1 MKFWQRFNKN
11 TFRGMAASLV
21 LAAAVMGGTGTAL
34 AAGEPVTEE
43 QTKIISASL
52 LQAGGTVFPIGNDNN
67 AAYARYFT
75 GQSFLFPMA
84 NDTVSVSNVTFAPSC
99 INNWHTHSGSCQV
112 LVGVSGRGYYQI
124 WGQDPVEMKAGESV
138 TIPEGTKHWHGAA
151 GNSWFQHLS
160 IMSKGAGTTWLEPVD
175 QNVYRQ
181 LK

>member
-1 MKFWQRFNKN
+1 MKFGQRFSKN
-11 TFRGMAASLV
+11 TFKSFLAALILTAGVVGAAS
-21 LAAAVMGGTGTAL
+21 TAL

-52 LQAGGTVFPIGNDNN
+52 LQTGGTVFPIGNDN
-67 AAYARYFT
+67 AAYAEYFT

-84 NDTVSVSNVTFAPSC
+84 NDTVNVANVTFAPSC

-124 WGQDPVEMKAGESV
+124 WGQEPVEMKPGESV

-160 IMSKGAGTTWLEPVD
+160 IMSRGAGTTWLEPVD

-181 LK
+181 LQ

>member
-1 MKFWQRFNKN
+1 MKFWRQFNTN
-11 TFRGMAASLV
+11 TLRGA
-21 LAAAVMGGTGTAL
+21 LAAIVLTTAVMANPLTGL
-34 AAGEPVTEE
+34 AAGEAPTAA
-43 QTKIISASL
+43 QIKTISESL
-52 LQAGGTVFPIGNDNN
+52 LKTGGTVFPIGNDN

-84 NDTVSVSNVTFAPSC
+84 NDTVSVANVTFEPTC
-99 INNWHTHSGSCQV
+99 INNWHIHSGSCQV

-124 WGQDPVEMKAGESV
+124 WGQEPVEMKAGESV

-151 GNSWFQHLS
+151 SDSWFQHLA

-175 QNVYRQ
+175 QNVYKQ

>member
-1 MKFWQRFNKN
+1 MKFCKK
-11 TFRGMAASLV
+11 TFKGLMAALV
-21 LAAAVMGGTGTAL
+21 LTLGITGGAGTAL
-34 AAGEPVTEE
+34 AAGEPVTEA

-52 LQAGGTVFPIGNDNN
+52 LQTGGTVFPIGNDN
-67 AAYARYFT
+67 AAYAKYFT

-84 NDTVSVSNVTFAPSC
+84 SDTVNVSNVTFEPSC
-99 INNWHTHSGSCQV
+99 INNWHTHTGSCQV

-124 WGQDPVEMKAGESV
+124 WGQEPVEMRAGESV

-160 IMSKGAGTTWLEPVD
+160 IMGKGAGTTWLEPVD

>member
-11 TFRGMAASLV
+11 TFRGIAAALV
-21 LAAAVMGGTGTAL
+21 VAAAVMGGTDAAL

-52 LQAGGTVFPIGNDNN
+52 LQAGGTVFPIGNDN

-99 INNWHTHSGSCQV
+99 INNSGILTAVRVRSW
-112 LVGVSGRGYYQI
+112 SGYQ
-124 WGQDPVEMKAGESV
+124 A
-138 TIPEGTKHWHGAA
+138 
-151 GNSWFQHLS
+151 
-160 IMSKGAGTTWLEPVD
+160 VD
-175 QNVYRQ
+175 IIRSGDRIR
-181 LK
+181 

>member
-11 TFRGMAASLV
+11 TFRGIAAALV
-21 LAAAVMGGTGTAL
+21 VAAAVMGGTDAAL
-34 AAGEPVTEE
+34 AAGEPVTEK

-52 LQAGGTVFPIGNDNN
+52 LQAGGTVFPIGNDN

-175 QNVYRQ
+175 QNVYSQ

>member
-11 TFRGMAASLV
+11 TFRGIAAALV
-21 LAAAVMGGTGTAL
+21 VAAAVMGGTGTAL

-52 LQAGGTVFPIGNDNN
+52 LQAGGTVFPIGNDN

-124 WGQDPVEMKAGESV
+124 WGQDPVEMKASESV

-151 GNSWFQHLS
+151 DNSWFQHLS

-175 QNVYRQ
+175 QNVYSQ

>member
-11 TFRGMAASLV
+11 TFRGIAAALV
-21 LAAAVMGGTGTAL
+21 VAAAVMGGTDAAL

-52 LQAGGTVFPIGNDNN
+52 LQAGGTVFPIGNDN

-112 LVGVSGRGYYQI
+112 LVGVSGRGY
-124 WGQDPVEMKAGESV
+124 
-138 TIPEGTKHWHGAA
+138 
-151 GNSWFQHLS
+151 
-160 IMSKGAGTTWLEPVD
+160 
-175 QNVYRQ
+175 
-181 LK
+181 